1 MCKYV
6 IVFLLFIACQQ
17 NPKNLAPTTTSDT
30 TIIEQNNEIDL
41 RKLPPQFLS
50 DLAIDSWE
58 DLTDLQ
64 ESVENLATLNKKS
77 ISIYL
82 INLRGL
88 TQKMDKNQ
96 FPDPFNIPPIK
107 SRLKVVQMQVDKC
120 LYFTRY
126 YKEDSLV
133 VALEQLYNH
142 YNAFLDRII
151 SLSEEKQAL
160 PNVSVKEE
168 DI

>member
-88 TQKMDKNQ
+88 TQKMDKN
-96 FPDPFNIPPIK
+96 
-107 SRLKVVQMQVDKC
+107 
-120 LYFTRY
+120 
-126 YKEDSLV
+126 
-133 VALEQLYNH
+133 
-142 YNAFLDRII
+142 
-151 SLSEEKQAL
+151 
-160 PNVSVKEE
+160 
-168 DI
+168 